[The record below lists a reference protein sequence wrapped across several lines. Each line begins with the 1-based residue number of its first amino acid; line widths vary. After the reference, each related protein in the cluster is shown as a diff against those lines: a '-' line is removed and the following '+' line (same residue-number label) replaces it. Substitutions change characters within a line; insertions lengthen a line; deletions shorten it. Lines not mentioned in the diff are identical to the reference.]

1 MPSMPRHPPQI
12 TARMAAAV
20 LGHGRWRAHCSI
32 IASGSVRTETA
43 WTVRGDPDDHPCRLR
58 PLSSHTASPVGAKLL
73 AAAQLSHRLGALRR
87 AEAAQVQVQVLAAL
101 LDLGLLRL

>member
-1 MPSMPRHPPQI
+1 
-12 TARMAAAV
+12 
-20 LGHGRWRAHCSI
+20 
-32 IASGSVRTETA
+32 
-43 WTVRGDPDDHPCRLR
+43 
-58 PLSSHTASPVGAKLL
+58 VGAKLL